1 MELQLSATL
10 AQSQLFQAKLQFFYS
25 KAGDILPQHSC
36 HYMAKM
42 LGIQGFELLHSEPE
56 GVVHIKLAS
65 LAEYLGISCLLLIA
79 VGNREQQLL
88 NVHVQISKLMSILAD
103 NGSFAS

>member
-1 MELQLSATL
+1 MS
-10 AQSQLFQAKLQFFYS
+10 
-25 KAGDILPQHSC
+25 
-36 HYMAKM
+36 KM
-42 LGIQGFELLHSEPE
+42 LGIQGFELLHGEPE
-56 GVVHIKLAS
+56 GVVHVKVAS
-65 LAEYLGISCLLLIA
+65 LAEYLGTSCLLLSA